1 MIGVI
6 VHTSG
11 VNWQAT
17 SVIISGLALVIVA
30 IVAPLA
36 RWQAAQASRR
46 RDELADH
53 LQVLTDQLEAL
64 SDGQTELLERTARI
78 EGHLGLPSLTRARR
92 GA

>member
-17 SVIISGLALVIVA
+17 SVIIAGLALVMGA

-36 RWQAAQASRR
+36 RWQANQAKQRR
-46 RDELADH
+46 KELAAR
-53 LQVLTDQLEAL
+53 LEAL
-64 SDGQTELLERTARI
+64 SEGQTELLERTARI
-78 EGHLGLPSLTRARR
+78 EGHLRLPSVGYARR